1 MKCSKSIKLAA
12 VTAALL
18 LATAGCGSVAS
29 PGTTAATEP
38 KEGAGLHLDAAR
50 FSSLL
55 ITVDGAAGT
64 LVTTRSVI
72 REVVR
77 LLDSAPAGGRLSGC
91 QLLEVA
97 YQLTLA
103 PAVAGQPVVRVETRC
118 TEVDVMVGGQPRPAL
133 RDNGV
138 AALAAAVMHAR
149 HTGHQPV
156 LPVE

>member
-1 MKCSKSIKLAA
+1 MKCSESIKLTAI
-12 VTAALL
+12 TAALL
-18 LATAGCGSVAS
+18 LAATGCGSVADS
-29 PGTTAATEP
+29 ANPAP
-38 KEGAGLHLDAAR
+38 PRPREGAGLHLDAAR

-55 ITVDGAAGT
+55 ITADGAAGT